1 MNTFRKDP
9 MQWIPFVLILAAILC
24 QCTTNKLTGKK
35 QLSLV
40 SNQQLSQLSVQE
52 YSKFL
57 QQSKVLKGTKDA
69 LMVETVGRDVTRA
82 IAQYYTDKGLAKALE
97 SFKWEYNLVESKEVN
112 AWCMPGG
119 KIAVY
124 TGLLPITQNINAL
137 AVVMGHEIA
146 HAIAE
151 HGKERASSQM
161 LQQAGLAAVAV
172 GTMNKS
178 EAERQT
184 WLAAYGIGSSLG
196 VILPFSRNQELEA
209 DRLGLMYAALAGYDP
224 QEAIPLWRRMGSAGG
239 GKPPEFASTHPSDE
253 TRIAELQKMM
263 PQAMEYYRKAKGA
276 AK

>member
-1 MNTFRKDP
+1 
-9 MQWIPFVLILAAILC
+9 
-24 QCTTNKLTGKK
+24 
-35 QLSLV
+35 
-40 SNQQLSQLSVQE
+40 
-52 YSKFL
+52 
-57 QQSKVLKGTKDA
+57 
-69 LMVETVGRDVTRA
+69 
-82 IAQYYTDKGLAKALE
+82 
-97 SFKWEYNLVESKEVN
+97 
-112 AWCMPGG
+112 
-119 KIAVY
+119 
-124 TGLLPITQNINAL
+124 
-137 AVVMGHEIA
+137 
-146 HAIAE
+146 
-151 HGKERASSQM
+151 M